1 MAIVGPPFEERPRP
15 KPPEGPPNTVEKDSN
30 FVGAALAI
38 GAAVLLLTLLA
49 CSARVG
55 PHDDGWLSWDV
66 CGYEGGVAASI
77 TIMEV
82 GARLGCADAPDS
94 VVIDEVIT
102 DPTQPPDA
110 PTP

>member
-1 MAIVGPPFEERPRP
+1 MRIGPMELSGKLIVLIL
-15 KPPEGPPNTVEKDSN
+15 TVLAL
-30 FVGAALAI
+30 FVVV
-38 GAAVLLLTLLA
+38 AVA
-49 CSARVG
+49 SGCSARIG

-82 GARLGCADAPDS
+82 GARLGCSDS
-94 VVIDEVIT
+94 PGSEEVEAVEPVVDE
-102 DPTQPPDA
+102 